1 MPAIAIQTL
10 TAEASSRSNFG
21 LCTTSLFRGNPE
33 ASNRQ
38 KFNPAPEPPSSN
50 VSQKVFLPGSRTILL
65 LIAEC
70 YPEIARQ
77 QRAIKKSLSGITED
91 SDHGFTL
98 AAQSDVSD
106 RVEFVHR
113 AIYLLSYLHGE
124 GRWMEI
130 LSAGSSGQVFTK
142 NLSISMG

>member
-1 MPAIAIQTL
+1 VGKK
-10 TAEASSRSNFG
+10 SS
-21 LCTTSLFRGNPE
+21 
-33 ASNRQ
+33 
-38 KFNPAPEPPSSN
+38 
-50 VSQKVFLPGSRTILL
+50 
-65 LIAEC
+65 
-70 YPEIARQ
+70 PEIA
-77 QRAIKKSLSGITED
+77 GD

-113 AIYLLSYLHGE
+113 AIYLLSYLYGE

-142 NLSISMG
+142 NLSIAMS